1 MRKRIIPL
9 GGIYWLPKFQGL
21 IMKAISAAVML
32 FCVSVAALPAL
43 AKVKIEKVNFEFADH
58 QRVMYLI
65 VPDKAEP
72 MPVIVALHGSGRN
85 GEIMAQPWKDLAT
98 REGFIVAAPD
108 AFDPQSWGSV
118 MDPPEFFRAVVDQV
132 KKVHAI
138 DDTRIY
144 LFGHSAGA
152 AYALFLA
159 VMDSDLFASAAVH
172 AGALQANPE
181 GLFAQAERKMPIAIW
196 VGDRDPNFPVETVE
210 ATRRLYA
217 ENGYQIKLAV
227 IPNHDHNYYAISDEV
242 NRKVWD
248 FLKATRMPPPQ
259 SEAAPAAQ

>member
-1 MRKRIIPL
+1 
-9 GGIYWLPKFQGL
+9 
-21 IMKAISAAVML
+21 MKAISAAAVL
-32 FCVSVAALPAL
+32 FCVCVASLPAL
-43 AKVKIEKVNFEFADH
+43 AKTKIAKVNFTFADH

-65 VPDKAEP
+65 VPERAEP

-85 GEIMAQPWKDLAT
+85 GEIIAQPWKDLAT
-98 REGFIVAAPD
+98 REGIIIAAPD

-118 MDPPEFFRAVVDQV
+118 MDPPEFFRAVVEEV

-196 VGDRDPNFPVETVE
+196 VGDRDLNFPVETVE

-217 ENGYQIKLAV
+217 ENGYQIKLTV
-227 IPNHDHNYYAISDEV
+227 IPNHDHNYYVISDEV

-248 FLKATRMPPPQ
+248 FLKGTRMP
-259 SEAAPAAQ
+259 AASDQTAQPN